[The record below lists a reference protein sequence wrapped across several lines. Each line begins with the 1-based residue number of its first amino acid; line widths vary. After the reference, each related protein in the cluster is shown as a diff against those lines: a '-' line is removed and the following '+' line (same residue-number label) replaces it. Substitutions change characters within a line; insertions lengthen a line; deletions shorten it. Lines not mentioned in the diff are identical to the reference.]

1 VYPQTAKSLISQSAS
16 LPPGANHF
24 VEVMKVDD
32 PLKRALY
39 EVESVRGVWSVRELK
54 RQMASLYY
62 ERSRA
67 LTGQSQA
74 GCDRAG

>member
-1 VYPQTAKSLISQSAS
+1 
-16 LPPGANHF
+16 
-24 VEVMKVDD
+24 MKVDD

-54 RQMASLYY
+54 RQMASLYC